1 MLKNTTFDARS
12 TGARRADSDVDG
24 SFTSASIDGDID
36 GDSDRVAR
44 SLAGFSASHAPL
56 P

>member
-1 MLKNTTFDARS
+1 MLKNTTFYARS

-24 SFTSASIDGDID
+24 SFTAPTD

-44 SLAGFSASHAPL
+44 SLAGFSASHAP
-56 P
+56 PT